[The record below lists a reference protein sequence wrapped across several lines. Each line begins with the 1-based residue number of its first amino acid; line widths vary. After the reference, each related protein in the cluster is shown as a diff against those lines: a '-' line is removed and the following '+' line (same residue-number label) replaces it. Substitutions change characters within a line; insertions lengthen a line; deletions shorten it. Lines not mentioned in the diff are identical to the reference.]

1 VSVNFCEGRVSDKQ
15 QVDLLIIGSGEAGK
29 NLAWTMARAGWRTA
43 VVERKLIGGSCPNIA
58 CLPSKN
64 IIHSAK
70 VAQLARRGA
79 EFGVM
84 MPSMTVDMV
93 GVRARK
99 RKMVEGE
106 IRLHLE
112 LYKASG
118 AELIMGEAHFI
129 APKTVEVRSND
140 GAVRVLAGDQVVLNL
155 GTHAA
160 IPDVPGLKAAKPLT
174 HVEAL
179 ELGRLPEHLVVL
191 GGGFVG
197 LELSQAVRRFGSR
210 VTILERGL
218 QLVAREDPDVAEAIL
233 HLFQDE
239 DIGVLLNTELLE
251 VEGLSGQRIRMR
263 LRNSQGE
270 RTLEGSD
277 LLVAT
282 GRVPNAQGL
291 GLERT
296 GVKVDQRGYI
306 RVDERLQTS
315 TPGIWAMGECAGSP
329 HFTHVATD
337 DFRIVRDNLT
347 GGNRT
352 TQGRLV
358 PFCIFTDP
366 ELARVGLN
374 ESEAQKGAIPYRLT
388 MIPMTKV
395 RRTVT
400 LSETR
405 GFLKALISAESDEIL
420 GFTALGAQAGE
431 LMAVVQT
438 AMLAK
443 LPYTVLRDAI
453 LAHPTMA
460 EGLTVLFA
468 SVLARST
475 VRTTESQQG
484 KQEEE
489 AAA

>member
-1 VSVNFCEGRVSDKQ
+1 MADKQ
-15 QVDLLIIGSGEAGK
+15 QFDLLIIGSGEAGK
-29 NLAWTMARAGWRTA
+29 NLAWAMGKAGRRTA

-84 MPSMTVDMV
+84 TGGVTIEMD

-99 RKMVEGE
+99 RRMVDGD

-118 AELIMGEAHFI
+118 AELIMGEARFV
-129 APKTVEVRSND
+129 APRTVEVKLND
-140 GAVRVLAGDQVVLNL
+140 GGVRVLAGDQVVLNV

-160 IPDVPGLKAAKPLT
+160 IPDVPGLKSAKPMT

-179 ELGRLPEHLVVL
+179 ELDRIPEHLVVL

-197 LELSQAVRRFGSR
+197 LELSQAIRRFGGR
-210 VTILERGL
+210 VTILERGR
-218 QLVAREDPDVAEAIL
+218 QIIAREDPDVAEAIL
-233 HLFQDE
+233 QLFRNE
-239 DIGVLLNTELLE
+239 GIEVLLSTELLE
-251 VEGLSGQRIRMR
+251 VEGLSGQRIKMR
-263 LRNSQGE
+263 LRDSQVE
-270 RTLEGSD
+270 RILEGSD
-277 LLVAT
+277 LLVAV
-282 GRVPNAQGL
+282 GRIPNTQGL
-291 GLERT
+291 ELEKA
-296 GVKVDQRGYI
+296 GVQADDRGYI
-306 RVDERLQTS
+306 RVNERLQTS
-315 TPGIWAMGECAGSP
+315 SPGIWAMGECAGSP

-337 DFRIVRDNLT
+337 DFRIVRDNLN

-352 TQGRLV
+352 TKGRLV

-374 ESEAQKGAIPYRLT
+374 ESEAQKRAIPYRLAT
-388 MIPMTKV
+388 IPMTKV
-395 RRTVT
+395 RRAHT
-400 LSETR
+400 LSETT
-405 GFLKALISAESDEIL
+405 GFLRALISAETDEIM
-420 GFTALGAQAGE
+420 GFTAFGAEAGE
-431 LMAVVQT
+431 VMSVVQT

-443 LPYTVLRDAI
+443 LPYTALRDAI

-468 SVLARST
+468 AVPARS
-475 VRTTESQQG
+475 RTLSTQSRQG
-484 KQEEE
+484 